1 MRLFEEADAAGDL
14 VRDAPARKLQLQLER
29 VIVRA
34 VKDRDVVQVNVFIAQ
49 LEDPLGNKLRLFRAI
64 IERD

>member
-1 MRLFEEADAAGDL
+1 
-14 VRDAPARKLQLQLER
+14 LQLER

-34 VKDRDVVQVNVFIAQ
+34 VKDRDVVQINVLIAQ
-49 LEDPLGNKLRLFRAI
+49 LENPLRNKLRLFRAI